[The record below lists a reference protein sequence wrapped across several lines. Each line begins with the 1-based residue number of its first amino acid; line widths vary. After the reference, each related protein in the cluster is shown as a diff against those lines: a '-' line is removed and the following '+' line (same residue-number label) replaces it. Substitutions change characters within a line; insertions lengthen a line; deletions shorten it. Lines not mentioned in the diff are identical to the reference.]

1 MLAMISMNSLVTK
14 KTGVKMILE
23 MANGVKRKFDV
34 NNKKD
39 VEMYKSFLVTRRWGV
54 TGCPFALEFP
64 HLTIPDMIKDKM
76 MDKYMKIDR
85 E

>member
-1 MLAMISMNSLVTK
+1 MTSMSSLVTR

-23 MANGVKRKFDV
+23 MANGTKRKFDV

-39 VEMYKSFLVTRRWGV
+39 IEMYKSFLTTRRWGG
-54 TGCPFALEFP
+54 TGCPFVLEFP

-76 MDKYMKIDR
+76 MNKYMKI
-85 E
+85 EI

>member
-1 MLAMISMNSLVTK
+1 MTSMSSSVTR

-23 MANGVKRKFDV
+23 LTTSNKRQFDV

-39 VEMYKSFLVTRRWGV
+39 IELYRSFLTTRRWGG
-54 TGCPFALEFP
+54 TGCPFVLEFP

-76 MDKYMKIDR
+76 MNKYMKIDV
-85 E
+85 

>member
-1 MLAMISMNSLVTK
+1 MATR

-23 MANGVKRKFDV
+23 RATGSKRRFDV

-39 VEMYKSFLVTRRWGV
+39 VELYRTFLMTRRWGG
-54 TGCPFALEFP
+54 TGCPFVLEFP

-76 MDKYMKIDR
+76 MHKYMKI
-85 E
+85 EI